1 MVVTA
6 GIVVLP
12 FSLSVANSN
21 QFVFGNFQS
30 YMSQNVM
37 NRLEKQYNI
46 NWQYYGT
53 NAEIPTYIKNKTLN
67 IAVATNNMIAQLAI
81 NKEIQPIDWSK
92 FNLYYQDPSD
102 PQKEIKVEHYWDM
115 QHVVTPAVWNLCQA
129 IATKA
134 GFPSVTDANG
144 QQHLGNLL
152 EYCIPYFM
160 QTFVFAYRGP
170 VIEELNKPDVSFK
183 DIFGYI
189 TNTSIKDNRFLGGN
203 SKVMMIKDARTV
215 YDVSRL
221 INYAENPTPANQDIN
236 PSSEYLMNYDRS
248 KNDNTLAPSINQIG
262 QTYDH
267 LATYYRNI
275 DPNTITFNSDS
286 GIVLN
291 KLASRQIEGAF
302 LYNGDAVYA
311 AAGGDVAD
319 GGTNLPVFPDKP
331 LSPDD
336 PESAN
341 EMHVVVPKDN
351 LVAMDGVVFNKTL
364 TGSKL
369 DEAYNIVREVCLSG
383 LNPNEDIGA
392 EDADGNYKYLSMQN
406 FDFVNYTPCYQKLY
420 TYALDDYFGPVS
432 GDTPEEIEENNLHHF
447 QAQLLGINKD
457 LVSGNSVEMP
467 LNELTESNMNLAF
480 ETFID
485 KV

>member
-30 YMSQNVM
+30 YMSQDVM
-37 NRLEKQYNI
+37 NRLEEKYNI

-67 IAVATNNMIAQLAI
+67 IAVATNNMVAQLAI
-81 NKEIQPIDWSK
+81 QKEIQPIDWSK
-92 FNLYYQDPSD
+92 FNLFYTDPKD
-102 PQKEIKVEHYWDM
+102 PQNEIKVDHYW
-115 QHVVTPAVWNLCQA
+115 QLENIVTPAVWNLCQD
-129 IATKA
+129 IAVKA
-134 GFPSVTDANG
+134 GFPSVKDPATGDE
-144 QQHLGNLL
+144 HLGNLL

-170 VIEELNKPDVSFK
+170 EIAELQKPDVSFK
-183 DIFGYI
+183 DIFSYI
-189 TNTSIKDNRFLGGN
+189 TNTSIPNNRFLGGN

-215 YDVSRL
+215 YDISKL
-221 INYAENPTPANQDIN
+221 INYANNPIPQNRDIN
-236 PSSEYLMNYDRS
+236 PSSKYLMHYDP
-248 KNDNTLAPSINQIG
+248 KLNDNTLAPSTNQIVSN
-262 QTYDH
+262 YDH
-267 LATYYRNI
+267 LATYYRNV

-302 LYNGDAVYA
+302 LYNGDAVYS

-319 GGTNLPVFPDKP
+319 GGTNLPDFSDN
-331 LSPDD
+331 

-351 LVAMDGVVFNKTL
+351 LVAMDAVVFNKSL

-369 DEAYNIVREVCLSG
+369 DEAYKIVQQVCLSG
-383 LNPNEDIGA
+383 LNPGEDIG
-392 EDADGNYKYLSMQN
+392 ETDADGNYKYLSMQN

-420 TYALDDYFGPVS
+420 DYALNDYFGPVA

-447 QAQLLGINKD
+447 QAKLLTINPD
-457 LVSGNSVEMP
+457 MVSSNSVEMP